1 MPPHRLLLVVLT
13 AAAIPLYGG
22 ITVETSL
29 PANTLI
35 SNPDV
40 LDGAGND
47 DGSSRFAFTSTTS
60 NYFTKGE
67 SFTLAESA
75 DLSAITIRVDENAN
89 INDGVGDITLRVY
102 NLSGVPDDTQGTG
115 QVAIGAALVSQTE
128 TLPVIAA
135 GDYLTVTLDTPLNLT
150 AGSYAFAF
158 STTNVDFL
166 IDINRP
172 GATNATRNGSY
183 PGGELVRANGAGTW
197 QDRNFDLVFAISG
210 TGASFTL
217 GNPPSWPTAFLEN
230 SPQATVDSAAQS
242 SSVQAGQSFTI
253 VGEAAVDSV
262 VIQLDDAAA
271 SADLDGSLTLEIFE
285 ADGDGLPT
293 GSALASLTGELPG
306 GLTTGSLVEF
316 DFPGLVT
323 LPLND
328 YVLTLKTGDADLL
341 LNSTSGNLLAGGTLL
356 ENSAGG
362 WTAPAPAGRDLV
374 FGLTGKLTPPVTRPP
389 AGSGPNILIILADD
403 LGWTDLSTDKT
414 SLDNGSDFHQTPHI
428 DRLAN
433 EGLSFTYAF
442 VQQNC
447 APTRAALLSGQYAA
461 RSGNGVYNVTS
472 LNRGT
477 NSANPALTPPAQR
490 EDVPSAHY
498 NMAEMLW
505 DAGYVTCHVGK
516 YHVGG
521 KDEGAATLPQ
531 NQGFD
536 HNFGGDESGAP
547 GSFFANSSGIFQSP
561 SDTIDAFGAP
571 YDSAYTTNILAPVAN
586 NNTPSTLDATNKH
599 LTDAEADA
607 VLSFLNDHQDGPLSD
622 YPFYIQ
628 YHAYA
633 VHTPIQPR
641 PDLQAKYNGLAPGT
655 RHNNDNY
662 AALLEGLD
670 QSVGR
675 ILNYLDTN
683 NLTNDTL
690 ILFLSDN
697 GGHEG
702 PTDNIPLRSRKGS
715 LYNGGLRVPMIVR
728 QPGTVPSD
736 QVTDSLVHAVDLFP
750 TLMQIAD
757 GSTSE
762 ILDGTSWYD
771 HALDPAGSPRDRE
784 PIFYHFPGYLDNR
797 ARPCSVVIKDIDGT
811 RFKLIYNYDYT
822 YDPNTNDDAIRVL
835 SQPWELYNIT
845 DDISESQN
853 LITGNYWDWLLYG
866 TIADNLASDLAAWLN
881 QSDPTWNP
889 VQALDNG
896 SPVPFPPA
904 EAPDVTVPPDQ
915 TFRITDHT
923 ANRDTLQTTLQFT
936 SAAGYL
942 YDIEASENLV
952 NWTPL
957 ATGIVG
963 QAGSTSEVVNDPNL
977 ATSTERFYRAVL
989 TTSPLS
995 TQ

>member
-1 MPPHRLLLVVLT
+1 MRLSQLSI
-13 AAAIPLYGG
+13 AALATTIPLCAE
-22 ITVETSL
+22 IRIEPSL
-29 PANTLI
+29 PAGALI

-40 LDGAGND
+40 LDGAGSD

-60 NYFTKGE
+60 DYFIKGE
-67 SFTLAESA
+67 SFTLADPA
-75 DLSAITIRVDENAN
+75 DLTAVTIRVDENRA
-89 INDGVGDITLRVY
+89 ISDGVGDVTLSIY
-102 NLSGVPDDTQGTG
+102 NLSGIPDDTQATG
-115 QVAIGAALVSQTE
+115 HVPIGAALVSQTE
-128 TLPVIAA
+128 TLPEIAA

-150 AGSYAFAF
+150 AGNYAFAL
-158 STTNVDFL
+158 STTNVDFS

-172 GATNATRNGSY
+172 GNTDATRNGTY
-183 PGGELVRANGAGTW
+183 AGGELVRANGAGTW
-197 QDRNFDLVFAISG
+197 QDRNFDLVFAISAA
-210 TGASFTL
+210 GASFTL
-217 GNPPSWPTAFLEN
+217 GNPTNWPTTFLAN
-230 SPQATVDSAAQS
+230 GPQTTVDSAAQS

-253 VGEAAVDSV
+253 VGEAEVDSV
-262 VIQLDDAAA
+262 VIQLDDSAA
-271 SADLDGSLTLEIFE
+271 SADLDGSLNLEIFE
-285 ADGDGLPT
+285 ADSNGLPT
-293 GSALASLTGELPG
+293 GSALASLTGELPS

-323 LPLND
+323 LPSD
-328 YVLTLKTGDADLL
+328 RYVLTLKTDDANLL
-341 LNSTSGNLLAGGTLL
+341 LNSTPGDLLAGGTLL
-356 ENSAGG
+356 ENSGRG
-362 WTAPAPAGRDLV
+362 WAASDPAGRDLV
-374 FGLTGKLTPPVTRPP
+374 FGLTGRLTPPVIRPP
-389 AGSGPNILIILADD
+389 AGEGPNILVILADD
-403 LGWTDLSTDKT
+403 LGWTDLSTDKP
-414 SLDNGSDFHQTPHI
+414 SLGNGSDFHQTPHI

-461 RSGNGVYNVTS
+461 RSGNGVYNVAS

-521 KDEGAATLPQ
+521 KDEGVATLPQ

-536 HNFGGDESGAP
+536 YNFGGNGSGAP

-561 SDTIDAFGAP
+561 SGTIDAFGAP

-586 NNTPSTLDATNKH
+586 QNAPSTLDATNKH

-607 VLSFLNDHQDGPLSD
+607 VLSFLDDHMHGPLSD

-641 PDLQAKYNGLAPGT
+641 PDLREKYNGLASGT
-655 RHNNDNY
+655 RHDNDNY

-675 ILNYLDTN
+675 ILNYLDAN
-683 NLTNDTL
+683 NLANDTL
-690 ILFLSDN
+690 VVFLSDN

-728 QPGTVPSD
+728 QPGTVPAD

-750 TLMQIAD
+750 TLMQLAG

-762 ILDGTSWYD
+762 ILDGSSWYN
-771 HALDPAGSPRDRE
+771 HALDPVGSPRERE

-866 TIADNLASDLAAWLN
+866 NIADNLAADLVAWLN
-881 QSDPTWNP
+881 QPDPTWNP
-889 VQALDNG
+889 VQPLDGG

-904 EAPDVTVPPDQ
+904 DAPNVTVTPDQ
-915 TFRITDHT
+915 TFRITNHT
-923 ANRDTLQTTLQFT
+923 TNRNTLQVSLQFT

-942 YDIEASENLV
+942 YDIEASDDLV
-952 NWTPL
+952 NWIPL

-963 QAGSTSEVVNDPNL
+963 QPSSTSEAVNDPDL

-989 TTSPLS
+989 TASPVS
-995 TQ
+995 PP